1 MYEPR
6 DTKDT
11 GHARAQARLFTLP
24 LTLPL
29 YSASLLC
36 LFTLAQSITSLFS
49 RDYLESS
56 YFDLCDDSPKRS
68 LYGTLS
74 SAVATLLYTPSGMH
88 TTARVNTCIIVQR
101 R

>member
-24 LTLPL
+24 L

-36 LFTLAQSITSLFS
+36 LFTLPLYSCPVYHVTFFLAITLNLRTSTSATTPPSKSPAIWHALV
-49 RDYLESS
+49 RRG
-56 YFDLCDDSPKRS
+56 YF
-68 LYGTLS
+68 
-74 SAVATLLYTPSGMH
+74 
-88 TTARVNTCIIVQR
+88 IVHPER
-101 R
+101 NAYNCEG